1 MAHRERKKLLGFFG
15 MGSSKTPS
23 QIRSRSMPLDAR
35 SELSDLPSSSHHLDS
50 VPVQA
55 RRSSERQSPRRIPA
69 RRRSEPL
76 HRRPPISLEILS
88 GILRCIDAGICLASG
103 IAALALTRPDLPQ
116 TPSYYLALTLLG
128 TVIVANTLSV
138 VGVYRLNL
146 LKQGGMPLD
155 RMALGWLAAAIVV
168 GIVAAFGNGGLVG
181 SQGWLL
187 LWFVS
192 GGCLLLVT
200 RALLAVR
207 LDQWRQNGRLC
218 QRVAVFGSGSTAQG
232 LLHRLS
238 QGHAAAMD
246 HVVVGVYGN
255 MAGTGGGERL
265 VQILCGD
272 LEDLLGAIRCQ
283 TVDAVIVAP
292 SLREGRA
299 DAVIQLLRQ
308 AAVDIYAYPDLR
320 EIAAA
325 MPGLE
330 TMGGIP
336 LLSIDRRPLAN
347 WRGIAKAVEDRV
359 FAAITLILIAPVLV
373 LIAVLIR
380 LDSPGPV
387 LFRQKRYGLNNQL
400 IEVLKFRTMRQDM
413 CDQTAS
419 QLTRRN
425 DPRVTRIGRFLR
437 RTSLDELPQFINVLL
452 GEMSVV
458 GPRPHATAAKAAGL
472 LYQDAVPN
480 YDCRHRMKPG
490 ITGLAQVSG
499 WRGETET
506 LEQIRKRVE
515 HDIYYIENWSL
526 LLDAQIILRTVVGG
540 FTGRQ
545 AF

>member
-1 MAHRERKKLLGFFG
+1 MATPLQYPRPVSLDILAGVLRLLDG
-15 MGSSKTPS
+15 
-23 QIRSRSMPLDAR
+23 A
-35 SELSDLPSSSHHLDS
+35 
-50 VPVQA
+50 A
-55 RRSSERQSPRRIPA
+55 
-69 RRRSEPL
+69 
-76 HRRPPISLEILS
+76 
-88 GILRCIDAGICLASG
+88 CLATAV
-103 IAALALTRPDLPQ
+103 AALALTQPDLSMPVA
-116 TPSYYLALTLLG
+116 YYAAMALLG
-128 TVIVANTLSV
+128 TVLALNALSAA
-138 VGVYRLNL
+138 GVYRPAL
-146 LKQGGMPLD
+146 LLQDGAPFERLM
-155 RMALGWLAAAIVV
+155 LGWLGAMVGTAAA
-168 GIVAAFGNGGLVG
+168 VALSSQDLAG
-181 SQGWLL
+181 SWSWLL
-187 LWFVS
+187 LWCIS
-192 GGCLLLVT
+192 GGCVVLAL

-207 LDQWRQNGRLC
+207 FDQWRQAGRLRR
-218 QRVAVFGSGSTAQG
+218 RVAVFGSG
-232 LLHRLS
+232 
-238 QGHAAAMD
+238 AAAQALLQRLGEGSHGPAAD
-246 HVVVGVYGN
+246 HVLVGVYGEV
-255 MAGTGGGERL
+255 AAHVWPERR
-265 VQILCGD
+265 VHMLCGD
-272 LEDLLGAIRCQ
+272 CAALLEQIRRQ
-283 TVDAVIVAP
+283 HVDAVILAP
-292 SLREGRA
+292 GPEEGGPG
-299 DAVIQLLRQ
+299 AVIESLRQ
-308 AAVDIYAYPDLR
+308 AAVDIYVCPDTHGLAPALAGSE
-320 EIAAA
+320 EIAG
-325 MPGLE
+325 M
-330 TMGGIP
+330 
-336 LLSIDRRPLAN
+336 LLMMVERRPLRS
-347 WRGIAKAVEDRV
+347 WRGLAKAAEDRV
-359 FAAITLILIAPVLV
+359 FAACALMLISPVLALIAA
-373 LIAVLIR
+373 LIK

-526 LLDAQIILRTVVGG
+526 LLDAKIILRTVAGG